1 MSAADRAQFHW
12 ATWCEALTDELG
24 DEVAIVQGS
33 TRRSWAELDDRASR
47 LAAAFDA
54 AGLEPGAK
62 IAQYLYNSPEYIESW
77 LGGLKVQGTAV
88 NVNYRYL
95 DQELLHVI
103 VDSDAEVLLFHSS
116 LGDRVERIRAQAPN
130 LKLLLEVD
138 DGGPTGTVQG
148 ALAYEDVVA
157 RHARAAR
164 RVRSERD
171 ITMLYTG
178 GTTGMPKGVMG
189 RIGPSITRLLPTVS
203 RALQLPETS
212 DLEGAVAI
220 TRRLRDEDRHI
231 VSLPACPLMHGTGFT
246 IGMLTAY
253 LFGGTVVLL
262 EPGHFDADHMWDV
275 VERERVTLI
284 AVVGDPFARPMLRA
298 LESDAAS
305 GRSRELGCVTTISSS
320 GAMFSEEIRQGLVD
334 QLPRLVILDYISSSE
349 GLMGVALSS
358 ARAGVPPTGRFAPV
372 PGVRVVNEDDVD
384 VAPGSGEAGRIGL
397 SQGVPLGYY
406 KDEVKSAATFRDVD
420 GTRYSFPGDWGTV
433 GEDGSISLLGRGSQ
447 CINTGGEKVFPE
459 EVEEAVKTHPA
470 VADCLVVGVP
480 DERFGEA
487 VTAVVSLRPGSE
499 ATPAEIEAALESLA
513 RYKRPRRFVVVPEV
527 MRGPNGKA
535 DYKWA
540 KERAGR
546 DS

>member
-1 MSAADRAQFHW
+1 
-12 ATWCEALTDELG
+12 
-24 DEVAIVQGS
+24 
-33 TRRSWAELDDRASR
+33 
-47 LAAAFDA
+47 
-54 AGLEPGAK
+54 
-62 IAQYLYNSPEYIESW
+62 
-77 LGGLKVQGTAV
+77 
-88 NVNYRYL
+88 
-95 DQELLHVI
+95 
-103 VDSDAEVLLFHSS
+103 
-116 LGDRVERIRAQAPN
+116 
-130 LKLLLEVD
+130 
-138 DGGPTGTVQG
+138 
-148 ALAYEDVVA
+148 
-157 RHARAAR
+157 
-164 RVRSERD
+164 VRSERD

-220 TRRLRDEDRHI
+220 ARRLRDEDRHI

-275 VERERVTLI
+275 VEQERVTLI

-298 LESDAAS
+298 LEADVTS
-305 GRSRELGCVTTISSS
+305 GRSRGLECVTTISSS

-334 QLPRLVILDYISSSE
+334 HLPRLVILDYISSSE

-358 ARAGVPPTGRFAPV
+358 ARRGVPPTGRFAPA
-372 PGVRVVNEDDVD
+372 PGVRVVNERDVD

-433 GEDGSISLLGRGSQ
+433 EADGSISLLGRGSQ

-459 EVEEAVKTHPA
+459 EVEAVLKAHPDVFDA
-470 VADCLVVGVP
+470 IVVGLP
-480 DERFGEA
+480 DERWGETVAA
-487 VTAVVSLRPGSE
+487 VIAPREGHGVTLDAMGEHCRNSLAGYKVPRKIVVVDVVER
-499 ATPAEIEAALESLA
+499 TPAG
-513 RYKRPRRFVVVPEV
+513 K
-527 MRGPNGKA
+527 PN
-535 DYKWA
+535 YRWA
-540 KERAGR
+540 KETAV
-546 DS
+546 SAP